1 MGIINVN
8 GIKLYAYHG
17 CLEEE
22 AVIGA
27 NYIVDVRIET
37 DFSQAQQTDDL
48 SKTVDYVIVYNVV
61 KSEMAIRS
69 KLIEHVAGRI
79 GHELIRRLPEIEV
92 AEVSVTKINPPMNGD
107 VQEVSVTVRT
117 NKTQAP

>member
-37 DFSQAQQTDDL
+37 DFSEAQRTDEL
-48 SKTVDYVIVYNVV
+48 SKTVDYVVVYNIV
-61 KSEMAIRS
+61 KSEMSIRS

-79 GHELIRRLPEIEV
+79 ADALIQQLSEIEK
-92 AEVSVTKINPPMNGD
+92 AEVTVTKLNPPMNGD
-107 VQEVSVTVRT
+107 VREVSVTISTSR
-117 NKTQAP
+117 QYQ